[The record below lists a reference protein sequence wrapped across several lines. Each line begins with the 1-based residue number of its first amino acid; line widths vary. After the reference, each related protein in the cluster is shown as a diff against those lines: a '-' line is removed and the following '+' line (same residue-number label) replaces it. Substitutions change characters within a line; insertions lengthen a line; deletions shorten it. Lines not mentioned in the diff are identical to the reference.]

1 MWAQTRMTV
10 LLIFLKG
17 KFESAFDHFVHVVVA
32 VFSESAA
39 EDDFPVPV
47 GQRLVAFVKFRVALV
62 IDGVVGLGSMFVRG
76 RVFPG
81 NDRAGLIAARF
92 EMLVF
97 DDPGVGNFALGEIH
111 YGDALIVGGVE
122 RFVFEAQRAVLQL
135 SESKIVVFV
144 DAARENDAVAEAFPV
159 RAVGEEIGVAA
170 HLDACEQSVHEFVV
184 AAMGIPCQRSLK

>member
-1 MWAQTRMTV
+1 M
-10 LLIFLKG
+10 
-17 KFESAFDHFVHVVVA
+17 
-32 VFSESAA
+32 
-39 EDDFPVPV
+39 
-47 GQRLVAFVKFRVALV
+47 
-62 IDGVVGLGSMFVRG
+62 
-76 RVFPG
+76 
-81 NDRAGLIAARF
+81 
-92 EMLVF
+92 F

-184 AAMGIPCQRSLK
+184 AADGDTLPAVVEVVVVEGERTGRRLMMMPAVGWRRVPTVFPYNPLQASHKYLFLQAQLPVPQDF